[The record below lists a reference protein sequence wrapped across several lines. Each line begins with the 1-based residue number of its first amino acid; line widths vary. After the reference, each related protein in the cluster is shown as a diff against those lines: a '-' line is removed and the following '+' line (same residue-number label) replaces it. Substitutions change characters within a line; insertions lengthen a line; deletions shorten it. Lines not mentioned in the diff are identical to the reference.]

1 MAFGTSSMDR
11 PSRRPPPMPAQT
23 GGGGPSRAISFPATQ
38 IHQQQF
44 SHQQQ
49 TINDAQQRQPG
60 SHTNTMRSTDL
71 STLFTTPGEVSY
83 EAQHAVDKP
92 FQIFKIFFHFQ
103 DLLQAIQAQQELVEQ
118 AVAAIKYCQK
128 KFSFNG
134 TLQEVRLEIL
144 NEKFAKI

>member
-1 MAFGTSSMDR
+1 MDMETPKSSGHSSAGPKRLALSATQYRRPFISSPLATSSPMAFGTSSMDR

-49 TINDAQQRQPG
+49 TINDAEQRQPG

-71 STLFTTPGEVSY
+71 STLFTTPEESSY
-83 EAQHAVDKP
+83 
-92 FQIFKIFFHFQ
+92 
-103 DLLQAIQAQQELVEQ
+103 
-118 AVAAIKYCQK
+118 
-128 KFSFNG
+128 
-134 TLQEVRLEIL
+134 
-144 NEKFAKI
+144 